1 MGVTGEDV
9 DEIFQGVVVQFL
21 HKNKIKSDIFNEKIS
36 FLTKMFSSFNLNSDL
51 SYF

>member
-21 HKNKIKSDIFNEKIS
+21 HKNKIKSDIFNENIS